1 MENQMKHNGVITTQG
16 ALRIYNRPLFD
27 EEVRSMSREKDLAVT
42 IEVKLKKRF
51 RSDVQNA
58 YYWGVVVAM
67 VSDRLKELGHEVDRD
82 LTHEFLKGRFL
93 YSELTDPTSGD
104 VMKIPRKTSELATE
118 EFIAY
123 MEQVKQFA
131 AETLDIY
138 IPDPNEQLQIG

>member
-1 MENQMKHNGVITTQG
+1 MKHSAVITPQG
-16 ALRIYNRPLFD
+16 ALRIYNRPLFE
-27 EEVRSMSREKDLAVT
+27 EEVRAMSRDKDLAVT

-67 VSDRLKELGHEVDRD
+67 ISERLRELGHEVDRD

-93 YSELTDPTSGD
+93 YSELTDPTTGE
-104 VMKIPRKTSELATE
+104 VMRIPRKTSELATE

-123 MEQVKQFA
+123 LEQVKQFA

-138 IPDPNEQLQIG
+138 IPDPNEQLEIT

>member
-1 MENQMKHNGVITTQG
+1 MEDTMKHSAVITPQG
-16 ALRIYNRPLFD
+16 ALRIYNRPLFE
-27 EEVRSMSREKDLAVT
+27 EEVRAMSRETDLAVT
-42 IEVKLKKRF
+42 IEVKLKKRV

-67 VSDRLKELGHEVDRD
+67 ISQRLRELGHDVDRD

-93 YSELTDPTSGD
+93 YTEFTDPTSGE

-118 EFIAY
+118 EF
-123 MEQVKQFA
+123 MEYVEHVKQFA

-138 IPDPNEQLQIG
+138 IPDPNEQLEI

>member
-1 MENQMKHNGVITTQG
+1 MEGTMKHNAVITPQG
-16 ALRIYNRPLFD
+16 ALRIYNRPLFE
-27 EEVRSMSREKDLAVT
+27 EEVRAMSREKDLAVT

-67 VSDRLKELGHEVDRD
+67 ISQRLRELGHDVDRD

-93 YSELTDPTSGD
+93 YTEFTDPTSGE

-118 EFIAY
+118 EFIEY
-123 MEQVKQFA
+123 MEHVKQFA

-138 IPDPNEQLQIG
+138 IPDPNEQLEIG

>member
-1 MENQMKHNGVITTQG
+1 MKHNGVITPQG

-27 EEVRSMSREKDLAVT
+27 EEVRAMSREKDLAVT
-42 IEVKLKKRF
+42 IEVKVKRNV

-67 VSDRLKELGHEVDRD
+67 IVERLRELGHDVDRD

-93 YSELTDPTSGD
+93 YSELTDPNTGE
-104 VMKIPRKTSELATE
+104 VMRIPRKTSELATG
-118 EFIAY
+118 EFMDY
-123 MEQVKQFA
+123 LEHVKQFA

-138 IPDPNEQLQIG
+138 IPDPNEQLEIT

>member
-1 MENQMKHNGVITTQG
+1 MKHNGVITPQG
-16 ALRIYNRPLFD
+16 ALRIYDRPLF
-27 EEVRSMSREKDLAVT
+27 EEQVRAMSRDKDLAVT
-42 IEVKLKKRF
+42 IEVKPRKVYRTLPMN
-51 RSDVQNA
+51 S

-67 VSDRLKELGHEVDRD
+67 VSDRLRELGHDIDRD

-93 YSELTDPTSGD
+93 YSELTDPNTGE

-118 EFIAY
+118 EFIEY
-123 MEQVKQFA
+123 MEHVKQFA

>member
-1 MENQMKHNGVITTQG
+1 MEDTMKHSAVITPQG
-16 ALRIYNRPLFD
+16 ALRIYNRPLFE
-27 EEVRSMSREKDLAVT
+27 EEVRAMSRETDLAVT
-42 IEVKLKKRF
+42 VEVKLKKRV

-67 VSDRLKELGHEVDRD
+67 ISQRLRELGHDVDRD

-93 YSELTDPTSGD
+93 YTEFTDPTSGE

-118 EFIAY
+118 EF
-123 MEQVKQFA
+123 MEYVEHVKQFA

-138 IPDPNEQLQIG
+138 IPDPNEQLEI

>member
-1 MENQMKHNGVITTQG
+1 MEGTMKHNAVITPQG
-16 ALRIYNRPLFD
+16 ALRIYNRPLF
-27 EEVRSMSREKDLAVT
+27 EEDVRAMSRETDLAVT

-67 VSDRLKELGHEVDRD
+67 ISQRLRELGHDVDRD

-93 YSELTDPTSGD
+93 YTEFTDPASGE

-118 EFIAY
+118 EF
-123 MEQVKQFA
+123 MEYLEHVKQFA

-138 IPDPNEQLQIG
+138 IPDPNEQLEI

>member
-1 MENQMKHNGVITTQG
+1 MEGTMKHNAVITPQG
-16 ALRIYNRPLFD
+16 ALRIYNRPLFE
-27 EEVRSMSREKDLAVT
+27 EEVRAMSRETDLAVT
-42 IEVKLKKRF
+42 VEVKLKKRV

-67 VSDRLKELGHEVDRD
+67 ISQRLRELGHDVDRD

-93 YSELTDPTSGD
+93 YTEFTDPTSGE

-118 EFIAY
+118 EF
-123 MEQVKQFA
+123 MEYVEHVKQFA

-138 IPDPNEQLQIG
+138 IPDPNEQLEI